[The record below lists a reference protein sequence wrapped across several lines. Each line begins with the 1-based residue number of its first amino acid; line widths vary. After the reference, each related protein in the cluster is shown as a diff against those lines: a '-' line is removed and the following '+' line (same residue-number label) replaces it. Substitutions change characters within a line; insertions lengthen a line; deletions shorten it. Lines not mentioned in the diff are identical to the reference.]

1 MNQSQSGQSRLP
13 NFDSLEFDYRQP
25 WAVAASAQGELDC
38 ATPDSHCWPISPVA
52 YGIVPANYEPRY
64 AYPLVIWLSGNDCAA
79 PQSLAHI
86 AGMSPQN
93 YVGISIK
100 GCSSTF
106 PDVADRSEQSGLD
119 AAVDTLRWLV
129 DIENR
134 IVAAVKEFRRTVNV
148 HMERFILAGAGDA
161 ASTAMLVAIH
171 QTDWFNGC
179 VSFGGSFPAASRLL
193 TRHSDLTS
201 RRFWLSAPG
210 DRSGWSRAEQTRH
223 AARQLIASG
232 ADVTTQFDSS
242 ALLVSP
248 HMLKAVD
255 QWIITGILA
264 EA

>member
-1 MNQSQSGQSRLP
+1 MNQSQSGHSRLS
-13 NFDSLEFDYRQP
+13 NFDASQFDYRQP
-25 WAVAASAQGELDC
+25 WTVAGSGRAEVDYG
-38 ATPDSHCWPISPVA
+38 TPDSHCWQISSVA
-52 YGIVPANYEPRY
+52 SGIVPANYEPRY
-64 AYPLVIWLSGNDCAA
+64 AYPLVIWLSGHDCDV

-106 PDVADRSEQSGLD
+106 PDVSDRTEQSGLD
-119 AAVDTLRWLV
+119 VAVDTLQWLV

-148 HMERFILAGAGDA
+148 HMDRFLLAGAGDS
-161 ASTAMLVAIH
+161 ASTALLVAIH

-179 VSFGGSFPAASRLL
+179 LSFGGAFPAASRLL
-193 TRHSDLTS
+193 ARHSDLTG
-201 RRFWLSAPG
+201 RRFWLSTPG
-210 DRSGWSRAEQTRH
+210 ERSGWTRTEQTRH

-232 ADVTTQFDSS
+232 ANVTTQIDNSTQ
-242 ALLVSP
+242 LVSP
-248 HMLKAVD
+248 SMLKAVD
-255 QWIITGILA
+255 QWVIKGILT